1 MLSRHILIAVAVV
14 GLLCGCG
21 FYGRRGEWADVLEPT
36 EPEPLLSDGTS
47 RSLHDKLT
55 IYSVGCGDGL
65 SVEIAGH
72 EEFSG
77 DVGVDQRGRIVVPNT
92 DDLLEVEGLSLDEVE
107 GRVARAISPY
117 VVGRPEVNVTLMS
130 SASKFYYVLGGVL
143 KPGVYPMGGNVIRL
157 REALGIA
164 GFFESYVAD
173 KSRVGIV
180 TPDPERPTYL
190 IANGRK
196 IMLGVDRHNI
206 ILKPGDVVFV
216 QNRIV
221 YDLDRF
227 LYALFITTENTSTTH
242 NAVKFWEDAIDGDFG
257 DFMAPKRGLTIVY

>member
-1 MLSRHILIAVAVV
+1 MLSRHLLIAAAVV

-21 FYGRRGEWADVLEPT
+21 FYGRRGEWADVMEPT
-36 EPEPLLSDGTS
+36 EPAPLLSDSTS
-47 RSLHDKLT
+47 LSLYDKLSV
-55 IYSVGCGDGL
+55 YSVGCGDGL

-77 DVGVDQRGRIVVPNT
+77 DVGVDQRGRMVLPNT
-92 DDLLEVEGLSLDEVE
+92 EDLLEVEGLSLDEVE
-107 GRVARAISPY
+107 GRVAEAVAPY
-117 VVGRPEVNVTLMS
+117 VVGRPEVNVSLIS

-157 REALGIA
+157 REALGIS
-164 GFFESYVAD
+164 GFFESEAAD
-173 KSRVGIV
+173 RRRVGIV

-216 QNRIV
+216 QNRFV

-227 LYALFITTENTSTTH
+227 LYALFITTENVSTT
-242 NAVKFWEDAIDGDFG
+242 NRAVEFWEGVLDGEFG
-257 DFMAPKRGLTIVY
+257 DFAAPDRGVTIVY